1 MSPTAPAFNILYAL
15 ICCERTDKTTPIA
28 FARTAVATSCTIG
41 MRNRRRFGRL
51 PLALPAVAGQTDA
64 MTADRPVLGIL
75 LMLGFCVLAPLG
87 DGMAKLLGASVPLL
101 VLVAVRFL
109 LQGLLL
115 LPLMATGGRR
125 FAMSRRVAT
134 LTVIRTLLHIAG
146 LGCMFLALQ
155 YLPLADAVAIAFVMP
170 FIMLLLGWFFLGE
183 EVGPRRIAACAV
195 GFAGTLLVVQPSFA
209 AVGAPALLPLA
220 VAVVFALF
228 MLTTRAIAREVDP
241 ISLQCVSGLLASIVL
256 LPLLLVFDGSGH
268 PRLDPTIPSA
278 RDAALLLALGVLG
291 TIAHL
296 LMTWSLRFAP
306 TSTVAPMQYLEIP
319 FATAIGLLMFGEFPN
334 GLALAGI
341 AVTVAAGLYIIL
353 RERSV
358 SRKAPPTPAPAP
370 PAA

>member
-1 MSPTAPAFNILYAL
+1 
-15 ICCERTDKTTPIA
+15 
-28 FARTAVATSCTIG
+28 
-41 MRNRRRFGRL
+41 
-51 PLALPAVAGQTDA
+51 

-75 LMLGFCVLAPLG
+75 LMLGFCILAPLG
-87 DGMAKLLGASVPLL
+87 DGMAKLLGATVPLL
-101 VLVAVRFL
+101 QLVAARFL

-125 FAMSRRVAT
+125 FAMSRRVAG
-134 LTVIRTLLHIAG
+134 LTALRTLFHILG

-195 GFAGTLLVVQPSFA
+195 GFAGTLMVVQPSFA

-228 MLTTRAIAREVDP
+228 MLTTRAVAREVDP
-241 ISLQCVSGLLASIVL
+241 IALQCVSGLLASAVL
-256 LPLLLVFDGSGH
+256 LPLLVLLDGSGH
-268 PRLDPTIPSA
+268 ARLDPVVPSA
-278 RDAALLLALGVLG
+278 RDAWLLLALGALG
-291 TIAHL
+291 TVAHL

-319 FATAIGLLMFGEFPN
+319 FATAIGLLMFGDFPN

-341 AVTVAAGLYIIL
+341 AVTVAAGLYVIL
-353 RERSV
+353 RERAV
-358 SRKAPPTPAPAP
+358 SRTARPTPAPAP